1 MNAALLLIFATTLLT
16 PVIAGDVS
24 KTYQLYHSFDSS
36 ADSFS
41 PRGSITLS
49 ADSTTS
55 SNGIEASVI
64 NLEDS
69 LEADIVNR
77 IVEEGGGFYRIKV
90 VEEESGRS
98 ALASVPACEIR
109 RANFR
114 EEIELTIGHT
124 GSLLSLSYTPLVSPL
139 ASQCTSLPP
148 LTSTPKFTT
157 QITYFTSTIGM
168 TIPTLLPKTKPPPG
182 LKWIPRASVSGT
194 GTPGEGTQSAQSG
207 GSGGDK
213 TNTPPFGDEDAQ
225 KARDNQSFLRKYWYI
240 ILPLALSTFF
250 SAEEPAKA
258 PAGGGK
264 QGAVADRGVAA
275 TAAAVAGGGES
286 AARQRRGKRG

>member
-1 MNAALLLIFATTLLT
+1 MNIALLLISIATLLT
-16 PVIAGDVS
+16 STIAGDVS

-49 ADSTTS
+49 ATATSS
-55 SNGIEASVI
+55 SNGVEASVV

-69 LEADIVNR
+69 IETDVMNR

-139 ASQCTSLPP
+139 ASQCTSLPL
-148 LTSTPKFTT
+148 LTTTPKFTT
-157 QITYFTSTIGM
+157 QITYSTSTTGM
-168 TIPTLLPKTKPPPG
+168 AIPTLLPKTKPPPG

-194 GTPGEGTQSAQSG
+194 ATTQSAPPG
-207 GSGGDK
+207 GSG
-213 TNTPPFGDEDAQ
+213 TTPPFGDNEDAQ
-225 KARDNQSFLRKYWYI
+225 KARESQSFLRKYWYI

-250 SAEEPAKA
+250 SAEEPAA
-258 PAGGGK
+258 PAGAGAGGK
-264 QGAVADRGVAA
+264 PKSGGKAP
-275 TAAAVAGGGES
+275 GGGIGSGSGGGGWGNAVME
-286 AARQRRGKRG
+286 RRGERG

>member
-1 MNAALLLIFATTLLT
+1 MNVALLLIFATTLLT
-16 PVIAGDVS
+16 PAIAGDVS

-49 ADSTTS
+49 ADSTSS

-194 GTPGEGTQSAQSG
+194 AAPGGTQSDQSG
-207 GSGGDK
+207 GGGDK

-250 SAEEPAKA
+250 SAEEPA
-258 PAGGGK
+258 GGK
-264 QGAVADRGVAA
+264 QGAEAGRGVAA
-275 TAAAVAGGGES
+275 TAGAVAAAAGGGGRES
-286 AARQRRGKRG
+286 AVRQRRGKRG